1 MSSPTEELPLPDFE
15 IDHPEEFGQYFLG
28 EAGDI
33 EFYLGL
39 LARRR
44 SIVTVYIDEGR
55 HFFLSSVV
63 AVDAAAGLFVLDPAQ
78 DSQSNALAVAA
89 RQITLVA
96 NLDRVK
102 IQVRPAALK
111 LQAYQGQT
119 ALCTVPPVRLLRLQR
134 REFFRLELPSD
145 MPLRCRLAVP
155 TGEPPQVQVIE
166 LPLADISGGGIS
178 LCAATELLEHFP
190 RDALF
195 QDCRLE
201 IPDEAVLA
209 VNLRVRKAIE
219 VSTQRGEHS
228 LRIGCEFINLS
239 GPRLAHIER
248 YIARVERERKA
259 RDTGLFGG

>member
-1 MSSPTEELPLPDFE
+1 MSLPTEEPLPDFE
-15 IDHPEEFGQYFLG
+15 IDHPEEFGQFLLG
-28 EAGDI
+28 ETVDI

-44 SIVTVYIDEGR
+44 SIVTVYLDGGQQ
-55 HFFLSSVV
+55 FFLSSVV
-63 AVDAAAGLFVLDPAQ
+63 AVDAAAGLLVLDPAQ
-78 DSQSNALAVAA
+78 DNQHNARAATA

-102 IQVRPAALK
+102 IQIRPAS
-111 LQAYQGQT
+111 LQLQSYQGQT
-119 ALCTVPPVRLLRLQR
+119 ALCAPLPTALLRLQR
-134 REFFRLELPSD
+134 REFFRLEL
-145 MPLRCRLAVP
+145 MAETPLHCRLSVP
-155 TGEPPQVQVIE
+155 TEGQAKLFD

-195 QDCRLE
+195 TDCRLE
-201 IPDEAVLA
+201 IPDEAVIA

-228 LRIGCEFINLS
+228 LRIGCEFVNLS
-239 GPRLAHIER
+239 GARLAHIER
-248 YIARVERERKA
+248 YITRIERERKA
-259 RDTGLFGG
+259 RDNGLLGA